1 MPPAPAYIPFDVGV
15 GGGMAAAHL
24 SQATVVGTTGVCT
37 YKSVGYIT
45 AIGSGQGFTG
55 RTLRCRDIFREGG
68 GILKFPLDHAT

>member
-24 SQATVVGTTGVCT
+24 SQATVVTGVCT